1 MTGIDAIGG
10 PAGGGPAGAD
20 RGRRGRAASE
30 SRFVLPDATAAA
42 DTAPLTETFPAAAI
56 LRLQEDWANLDL
68 TGPADPPPWQ
78 RQSAAMLSEL
88 GMLQRGLLGGG
99 DPAAAVTR
107 LDALLEQPVGALS
120 PPVLA
125 LLSAVRLRVRVELAR
140 YRQ

>member
-10 PAGGGPAGAD
+10 STGPD
-20 RGRRGRAASE
+20 RGRRNRAAQAG
-30 SRFVLPDATAAA
+30 RFVMPDPTAPA
-42 DTAPLTETFPAAAI
+42 DAAPLTETFPAAAI

-68 TGPADPPPWQ
+68 TGPAEPPPWQ

-88 GMLQRGLLGGG
+88 GILQRGLLGGG

-107 LDALLEQPVGALS
+107 LDALLEQSVGALS